1 LGPCLQTQNRRHA
14 RSAPLVV
21 IEKLLEAGAEVVAY
35 DPVAMNEAKHILGNK
50 IQFAKDEYDACI
62 DADALVLVT
71 EWPEFRLPNFRVLQK
86 LLKNKI
92 IFDGRNI
99 YDPAELAELS
109 FTYYGI
115 GRKPIINP

>member
-1 LGPCLQTQNRRHA
+1 VAVEEGKRLLG
-14 RSAPLVV
+14 SK
-21 IEKLLEAGAEVVAY
+21 IE
-35 DPVAMNEAKHILGNK
+35 
-50 IQFAKDEYDACI
+50 FAKDEYDACI

-99 YDPAELAELS
+99 YDPEELAELS
-109 FTYYGI
+109 FSYYGI
-115 GRKPIINP
+115 GRKPVNL